1 MKKFLALLMS
11 IIILH
16 TSASASFAQEVIIP
30 GDHYPP
36 WRVIQEGDSYAGIN
50 AEITEYLLKKVDLK
64 AKYIYRPWK
73 RCLSMMKNG
82 SADLLPG
89 LLKNEERASYM
100 TFLDPPYK
108 TKSTKAFYVLKGN
121 SGTIKSYQDLT
132 GKTIGVTLGSK
143 FFPKFD
149 NDTSLKK
156 DFTQSEDKNF
166 KKLLGNRV
174 DAIIVTETVGDYL
187 VHKHGYL
194 DKIEKAEY
202 KYDLPLSVYFA
213 VSKKSSLV
221 ERVPELEAA
230 LSEMVES
237 GQVQQIID
245 HFLDE
250 TPVAE

>member
-1 MKKFLALLMS
+1 MKKLLALLMS
-11 IIILH
+11 IIILN
-16 TSASASFAQEVIIP
+16 TSASASFAQEVIVP

-36 WRVIQEGDSYAGIN
+36 WRVIQEGNIYTGIN
-50 AEITEYLLKKVDLK
+50 TEITKYLLKKINLK
-64 AKYIYRPWK
+64 AKYIHRPWK
-73 RCLSMMKNG
+73 RCLSMMKGG

-89 LLKNEERASYM
+89 LLKNKERASYM
-100 TFLDPPYK
+100 TFLEPPYK

-121 SGTIKSYQDLT
+121 SGRIKSYQDLT

-174 DAIIVTETVGDYL
+174 DAVIVTETVGDYI
-187 VHKHGYL
+187 VHKNGYQ
-194 DKIEKAEY
+194 DKIEKAGY
-202 KYDLPLSVYFA
+202 KYDLPLAVYFA
-213 VSKKSSLV
+213 VSKKSPLV
-221 ERVPELEAA
+221 ERIPELEEA

-237 GQVQQIID
+237 GHVQQVID

-250 TPVAE
+250 HPVAK

>member
-1 MKKFLALLMS
+1 MKKILTLLTS
-11 IIILH
+11 IIILQ
-16 TSASASFAQEVIIP
+16 TSSSAIFAQEVIVP

-36 WRVIQEGDSYAGIN
+36 WRVIQTENRYSGIN
-50 AEITEYLLKKVDLK
+50 VEITGYLLEKLNLK
-64 AKYIYRPWK
+64 GRHVYRPWK
-73 RCLSMMKNG
+73 RCLSMMKSG
-82 SADLLPG
+82 AADLLPG

-100 TFLDPPYK
+100 TFLEPPYK

-121 SGTIKSYQDLT
+121 SGTIKSYQDLS
-132 GKTIGVTLGSK
+132 GKTIGVSLGSK

-187 VHKHGYL
+187 IHRHGYQ

-250 TPVAE
+250 TPVIK